1 MITAAVLCPHPPLL
15 FRELVGQH
23 DVAAE
28 LRAAC
33 LSAVRRLTATTPDRV
48 VVAGPADST
57 QVWDPGTAP
66 DVRQFGTVGPR
77 NPTGLPP
84 SLGVGV
90 RLLGQVGWTGSVELL
105 GVAGSASPVDLEK
118 LAQEL
123 VSGEDRVALLLL
135 GDGSTRRGATAPGY
149 IDERAFGF
157 DARTGRALAD
167 GDAHALVE
175 MDVAL
180 AEELMV
186 HGRPTL
192 QLLGLVAATQ
202 DAQPR
207 GSLTYQDDPF
217 GVMYFVAH
225 WELG

>member
-1 MITAAVLCPHPPLL
+1 LCPHPPLL
-15 FRELVGQH
+15 FRELVGQR

-28 LRAAC
+28 LRDACRTAARRVTA
-33 LSAVRRLTATTPDRV
+33 SAPDRV
-48 VVAGPADST
+48 VVAGPADTTRS
-57 QVWDPGTAP
+57 WDPDTVP

-90 RLLGQVGWTGSVELL
+90 RLLEEAGWTGPVELL
-105 GVAGSASPVDLEK
+105 GVAGAATPAELEK
-118 LAQEL
+118 LAQDL
-123 VSGEDRVALLLL
+123 VAGADRVALLLL
-135 GDGSTRRGATAPGY
+135 GDGSTRRGQTAPGY

-157 DARTGRALAD
+157 DEQTGRALAD
-167 GDAHALVE
+167 GDASALVE

-180 AEELMV
+180 AEDLMV
-186 HGRPTL
+186 HGRPTF
-192 QLLGLVAATQ
+192 QLLGLVAATH

-207 GSLTYQDDPF
+207 ADLTYQDDPF

-225 WELG
+225 WDLA